1 MTKDEQIKRLKSKL
15 ALAHKRIDI
24 LVQEVDQYRDELAS
38 ERAES
43 ISKTRRASRDAAI
56 RGMFAS

>member
-1 MTKDEQIKRLKSKL
+1 MKPSEEIKRLKAKL
-15 ALAHKRIDI
+15 ALAYKRIDI

-43 ISKTRRASRDAAI
+43 ISKTRRASREAAVS
-56 RGMFAS
+56 GMLAS

>member
-15 ALAHKRIDI
+15 SLAHKRIDI

-43 ISKTRRASRDAAI
+43 ISKTRRASRDAAV
-56 RGMFAS
+56 RGMLAS